1 MGPLALAVIVL
12 AGWMWWT
19 GRLKRLTGR
28 DAMAIAMGILGIA
41 LVLRGKPLLGAAP
54 AVLTGLYA
62 LWRFNKGA
70 AQTKIPPPVQ
80 PDMNRPPMNIVEA
93 RALLGVDESADAEA
107 IRAAHRRLIALIHP
121 DRGGTEELARKINA
135 ARDALL
141 RHHGEK

>member
-1 MGPLALAVIVL
+1 MGPLALAVIALV
-12 AGWMWWT
+12 GWMWWT

-28 DAMAIAMGILGIA
+28 DAMAIAMGILGVA

-62 LWRFNKGA
+62 LWRFNKSA
-70 AQTKIPPPVQ
+70 ARTPVPPPA
-80 PDMNRPPMNIVEA
+80 PPPLNIVEA
-93 RALLGVDESADAEA
+93 RALLGVDESADADT

>member
-1 MGPLALAVIVL
+1 MGPLALAVIAL
-12 AGWMWWT
+12 IGWMWWT

-28 DAMAIAMGILGIA
+28 DAMAIAMGILGVA

-70 AQTKIPPPVQ
+70 AATHIPPPA
-80 PDMNRPPMNIVEA
+80 PPAMNIVEA
-93 RALLGVDESADAEA
+93 RALLGVDESADADA

>member
-1 MGPLALAVIVL
+1 MGPLALAVIALV
-12 AGWMWWT
+12 GWMWWT

-28 DAMAIAMGILGIA
+28 DAMAIAMGILGVA

-62 LWRFNKGA
+62 LWRFNKSA
-70 AQTKIPPPVQ
+70 APPPV
-80 PDMNRPPMNIVEA
+80 PPPASPPMNIVEA
-93 RALLGVDESADAEA
+93 RALLGVDESADADA

>member
-1 MGPLALAVIVL
+1 MGPLALAVIALV
-12 AGWMWWT
+12 GWLWWT
-19 GRLKRLTGR
+19 GRLRRLTGR
-28 DAMAIAMGILGIA
+28 DAMAIAMGILGVA

-62 LWRFNKGA
+62 LWRFNKSTA
-70 AQTKIPPPVQ
+70 RTSVPPPA
-80 PDMNRPPMNIVEA
+80 PPPLNIVEA
-93 RALLGVDESADAEA
+93 RALLGVDESADADT

>member
-1 MGPLALAVIVL
+1 MGPLALAIIALV
-12 AGWMWWT
+12 GWMWWT

-28 DAMAIAMGILGIA
+28 DAMAIAMGVLGVA

-54 AVLTGLYA
+54 AVVTGLYV
-62 LWRFNKGA
+62 LWRFNKSA
-70 AQTKIPPPVQ
+70 ARASVPPPA
-80 PDMNRPPMNIVEA
+80 PPPLNIVEA
-93 RALLGVDESADAEA
+93 RALLGVDESADADT

-135 ARDALL
+135 ARDVLL